1 MYKLR
6 MNFGAY
12 MSNIGI
18 VERIRYAVTLPLQKE
33 QFRRKTTNQKQ
44 LFNNKSLAL
53 VTDDDK
59 VSHITRIVIPD
70 YMLNTSRIPLNARKL
85 SIIIQTNVATL
96 NSFNLF

>member
-1 MYKLR
+1 MK
-6 MNFGAY
+6 FGAY
-12 MSNIGI
+12 VSNIGI

-33 QFRRKTTNQKQ
+33 QFRRKTINQKQ

-53 VTDDDK
+53 VISDDK
-59 VSHITRIVIPD
+59 AGHITRIVMD
-70 YMLNTSRIPLNARKL
+70 YILNKSRIPLNARKL